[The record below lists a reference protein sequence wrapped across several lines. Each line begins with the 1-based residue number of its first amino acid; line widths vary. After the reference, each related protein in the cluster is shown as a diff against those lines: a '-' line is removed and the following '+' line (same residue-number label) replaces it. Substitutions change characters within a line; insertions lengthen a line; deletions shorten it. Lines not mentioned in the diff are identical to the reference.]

1 VEGSVREPPKVEMK
15 QNSFDDGRIL
25 EEADDGHRPL
35 TLWADELCLANI
47 ASGQKSIDVGVTG
60 RHSTQRCELS
70 SRRVMR
76 SDRFGRRRVESSCS
90 RLLPCA
96 TNSASSLVRMGAFA
110 QLTGC
115 FGCFWRGFGPGGGKR
130 WCSSSHLHTALS
142 HGLTRTSFVTLW
154 NGEPGDGPGGT
165 QHMVELVR
173 KLTGR
178 QPEIVDPSML

>member
-1 VEGSVREPPKVEMK
+1 
-15 QNSFDDGRIL
+15 
-25 EEADDGHRPL
+25 
-35 TLWADELCLANI
+35 
-47 ASGQKSIDVGVTG
+47 
-60 RHSTQRCELS
+60 
-70 SRRVMR
+70 
-76 SDRFGRRRVESSCS
+76 
-90 RLLPCA
+90 
-96 TNSASSLVRMGAFA
+96 MGAFA